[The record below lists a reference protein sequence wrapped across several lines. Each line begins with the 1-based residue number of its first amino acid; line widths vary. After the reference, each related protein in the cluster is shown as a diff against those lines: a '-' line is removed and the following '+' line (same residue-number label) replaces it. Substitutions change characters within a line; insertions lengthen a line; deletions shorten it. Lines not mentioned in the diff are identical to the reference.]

1 MELKILSRDISN
13 LEQYNAII
21 DVEEALRTIVDV
33 YVTNLIENPS
43 DEKYRKI
50 RTLNIHFE
58 ERIGN
63 LEGGMR
69 VLQSLGFSQI
79 KHTLHYSQ
87 QKIDLK
93 WLQEARMFLNE
104 RLAAIQTRI
113 TELPSRISP
122 SHRYESILGAG
133 WFESQGPR
141 SNMEDDHIA
150 YDNFSGESKQ
160 GFFAVYDGHGGR
172 QSVDFVAKAL
182 HINLQKSMET
192 SPAKEMS
199 IHLTNAYLKTDSQ
212 LRRRSILQSGS
223 TAVTCVI
230 RYDKIKGKRML
241 HVANAGDSRAILSRK
256 GRKASRLTIDHKP
269 SLPEEMKRICS
280 LPGGFVSKSPP
291 PRVLGYL
298 AVSRALGDH
307 SFKERDYVVATPYCQ
322 DVELG
327 SISHAVFSYD

>member
-1 MELKILSRDISN
+1 MTPDGLGSGDWFLWEEVSFWNVPPLKILSRDISN

-93 WLQEARMFLNE
+93 WLQEARMLLNE

-160 GFFAVYDGHGGR
+160 GFFAVYDGHGGYPRMQCSIPLLACNDEAYCVGR

-212 LRRRSILQSGS
+212 LRR
-223 TAVTCVI
+223 
-230 RYDKIKGKRML
+230 
-241 HVANAGDSRAILSRK
+241 
-256 GRKASRLTIDHKP
+256 
-269 SLPEEMKRICS
+269 
-280 LPGGFVSKSPP
+280 
-291 PRVLGYL
+291 
-298 AVSRALGDH
+298 
-307 SFKERDYVVATPYCQ
+307 
-322 DVELG
+322 
-327 SISHAVFSYD
+327 